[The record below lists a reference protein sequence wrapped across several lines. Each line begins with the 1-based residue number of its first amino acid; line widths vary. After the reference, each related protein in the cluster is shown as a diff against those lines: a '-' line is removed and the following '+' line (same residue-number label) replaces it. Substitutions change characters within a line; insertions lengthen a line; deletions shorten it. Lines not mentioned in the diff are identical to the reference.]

1 MSGVTTELPR
11 QLYRAE
17 GVRALDRAAIETH
30 GIGGAVLMER
40 AGGATFAVLRQRWPQ
55 AGSIAVIAGTG
66 NNGGDGFVVA
76 RLARRAGLAVEVR
89 VVGDVQSVR
98 GDART
103 HLQQLVAEGVRAQP
117 WEQGAALRAEVVVD
131 ALLGTGLDRDAAGAH
146 AAAIAAMNAG
156 PAPVLAI
163 DIPSGLHADTGQ
175 PLGGA
180 VCAHATVTF
189 IGLKQG
195 LLTGAAPDHTGR
207 LYFSD
212 LDVPPQVYDA
222 VSPSAWRIARAPLMH
237 LLPRRRRTGH
247 KGHFGHLLLIGGD
260 TGYAGAIRLAGEA
273 AARTGAGLVSLAT
286 RARHA
291 ASIAAQCPVLMSH
304 GVETPAE
311 LEPLLA
317 RADAVAIGPGLG
329 RSEWALGL
337 LARVLEARQPL
348 VADADALNLL
358 AMEPCRRDDNWVLT
372 PHPGEAAR
380 LLGGSVA
387 GVQGDRYAAARE
399 LQSRYGGVCVLK
411 GAGTIVCS
419 AGELAACSAGNP
431 GMGSGGV
438 GDVLTGVIAALLAQ
452 GLGPRDA
459 AQLGVCLH
467 AEAGDRAAEGGERG
481 LIATDLM
488 PWLRVLVNG

>member
-40 AGGATFAVLRQRWPQ
+40 AGNAAFDVLRQRWPQ
-55 AGSIAVIAGTG
+55 AASIAVIAGTG
-66 NNGGDGFVVA
+66 NNGGDGFVLA
-76 RLARRAGLAVEVR
+76 RLARGAGLAVEVR
-89 VVGDVQSVR
+89 VVGDVQTVR

-103 HLQQLVAEGVRAQP
+103 HLQRLEAEGVRALP
-117 WEQGAALRAEVVVD
+117 WERGAAPRADVVVD
-131 ALLGTGLDRDAAGAH
+131 ALLGTGLDREVAGAH
-146 AAAIAAMNAG
+146 AEAIAAVNACR
-156 PAPVLAI
+156 APVLAI
-163 DIPSGLHADTGQ
+163 DLPSGLHADTGQ
-175 PLGGA
+175 PLGAA

-189 IGLKQG
+189 VGLKQG

-212 LDVPPQVYDA
+212 LEVPPQVYDA
-222 VSPSAWRIARAPLMH
+222 VPPAALRIARAPLMD

-247 KGHFGHLLLIGGD
+247 KGHYGHVLVIGGD
-260 TGYAGAIRLAGEA
+260 AGYAGAVRLAGEA
-273 AARTGAGLVSLAT
+273 AARTGAGLISLAT

-291 ASIAAQCPVLMSH
+291 PGIAAQCPVLMSH
-304 GVETPAE
+304 AVESPAE

-317 RADAVAIGPGLG
+317 RADVVAIGPGLG

-337 LARVLEARQPL
+337 LARVLEAKQPL
-348 VADADALNLL
+348 VVDADALNLL
-358 AMEPCRRDDNWVLT
+358 AMEDCRRDDWILT

-380 LLGGSVA
+380 LLGTSVA
-387 GVQGDRYAAARE
+387 VVQQDRYAAAAR
-399 LQSRYGGVCVLK
+399 LQQRYGGVCILK
-411 GAGTIVCS
+411 GAGTVVCS
-419 AGELAACSAGNP
+419 AEGLAVCAAGNP

-452 GLGPRDA
+452 GLGLQDA
-459 AQLGVCLH
+459 AQLGVCVH
-467 AEAGDRAAEGGERG
+467 AEAGDRAAEAGERG

-488 PWLRVLVNG
+488 PWLRALVNG

>member
-1 MSGVTTELPR
+1 MSGVTTDLPR

-17 GVRALDRAAIETH
+17 GVKALDRAAIERH
-30 GIGGAVLMER
+30 GIAGAVLMER
-40 AGGATFAVLRQRWPQ
+40 AGAAAFEMLRQRWPQ
-55 AGSIAVIAGTG
+55 AGSVAVIAGTG
-66 NNGGDGFVVA
+66 NNGGDGFVLA

-89 VVGDVQSVR
+89 VVGDAESVR
-98 GDART
+98 GDARE
-103 HLQQLVAEGVRAQP
+103 HLQRLEAEGVRASP
-117 WEQGAALRAEVVVD
+117 WEPGAALHADVVVD
-131 ALLGTGLDRDAAGAH
+131 ALLGTGLDREAAGAH
-146 AAAIAAMNAG
+146 AEAIAAMNAC

-163 DIPSGLHADTGQ
+163 DVPSGLHADTGQ
-175 PLGGA
+175 PLGAA
-180 VCAHATVTF
+180 VRAHATLTF

-212 LDVPPQVYDA
+212 LAVPPQVYDA
-222 VSPSAWRIARAPLMH
+222 VPPSALRIARAPLMY

-247 KGHFGHLLLIGGD
+247 KGHFGHVLVIGGD
-260 TGYAGAIRLAGEA
+260 AGYAGAIRLAGEA

-291 ASIAAQCPVLMSH
+291 AGIAAQCPVLMSH
-304 GVETPAE
+304 GVESPVE

-317 RADAVAIGPGLG
+317 RADVIAIGPGLG

-337 LARVLEARQPL
+337 LARALEARQPL

-358 AMEPCRRDDNWVLT
+358 AMETCSRDNWILT

-380 LLGGSVA
+380 LLDGSVA
-387 GVQGDRYAAARE
+387 LVQQDRYAAATHLRE
-399 LQSRYGGVCVLK
+399 RYGGVCVLK
-411 GAGTIVCS
+411 GAGTVVCS
-419 AGELAACSAGNP
+419 AEGLAVCAAGNP

-452 GLGPRDA
+452 GLVPHDA

>member
-1 MSGVTTELPR
+1 MSSVTTDLPR

-17 GVRALDRAAIETH
+17 GVKALDRAAIERH

-40 AGGATFAVLRQRWPQ
+40 AGAAAFEMLRQRWPQ
-55 AGSIAVIAGTG
+55 AGSVAVIAGTG
-66 NNGGDGFVVA
+66 NNGGDGFVLA
-76 RLARRAGLAVEVR
+76 RLARHAGLAVEVR
-89 VVGDVQSVR
+89 VVGDAESVR
-98 GDART
+98 GDARM
-103 HLQQLVAEGVRAQP
+103 HLQRLEADGVRALP
-117 WEQGAALRAEVVVD
+117 WEPGAALHADVIVD
-131 ALLGTGLDRDAAGAH
+131 ALLGTGLDREVAGAH
-146 AAAIAAMNAG
+146 AEAIAAINACRA
-156 PAPVLAI
+156 PALAI

-175 PLGGA
+175 PLGAA
-180 VCAHATVTF
+180 VRAHATVTF

-212 LDVPPQVYDA
+212 LAVPPQVYDA
-222 VSPSAWRIARAPLMH
+222 VPPSALRIARAPLMH

-247 KGHFGHLLLIGGD
+247 KGHFGHVLVIGGD
-260 TGYAGAIRLAGEA
+260 AGYAGAIRLAGEA

-291 ASIAAQCPVLMSH
+291 AGIAAQCPVLMSH
-304 GVETPAE
+304 GVESPAG

-317 RADAVAIGPGLG
+317 RADVIAIGPGLG

-358 AMEPCRRDDNWVLT
+358 AMETCSRDDWILT

-380 LLGGSVA
+380 LLDGSVA
-387 GVQGDRYAAARE
+387 LVQQDRYAAATH
-399 LQSRYGGVCVLK
+399 LQERYGGVCVLK
-411 GAGTIVCS
+411 GAGTVVCS
-419 AGELAACSAGNP
+419 AEGLAVCAAGNP

-438 GDVLTGVIAALLAQ
+438 GDVLTGVISALLAQ
-452 GLGPRDA
+452 GLGPQDA

-467 AEAGDRAAEGGERG
+467 AEAGDRAAEDGERG